1 MIYESYLQRAQSEK
15 KRIEKL
21 VVKLKQMNTRKVDEF
36 FHTLHDEA
44 FEKIDCL
51 KCANCCKTTSPLFR
65 NIDIE
70 RLSKHLKIKEQ
81 HFTETYLKIDEDGD
95 YVFKSAPCPFLMDDN
110 YCSVYESRPNACRE
124 YPHTNRKKM
133 QQILKLTATN
143 AQICPAV
150 AEIFQGIFAKLKI

>member
-1 MIYESYLQRAQSEK
+1 MIYQDKINRANSEK
-15 KRIEKL
+15 ARIDKAIK
-21 VVKLKQMNTRKVDEF
+21 KLKNEQTKKVDDL
-36 FHTLHDEA
+36 FHELHDEA
-44 FEKIDCL
+44 FEEIDCL

-70 RLSKHLKIKEQ
+70 RLSKHLKVKEQ
-81 HFTETYLKIDEDGD
+81 QFIESYLKIDEDGD
-95 YVFKSAPCPFLMDDN
+95 YVFKSSPCPFLMDDN

-124 YPHTNRKKM
+124 YPHTNRKRV

-150 AEIFQGIFAKLKI
+150 ADIFQGIFKRLKI